1 MNLKDQQLA
10 PRNTNNY
17 PKMDASDSNS
27 ANAKSITAT
36 SINSSTP
43 STNSNTTSTSSN
55 TTSTTANSEWK
66 YTSENTAPNFNWGMA
81 YYLGNLDAKIRSQV
95 NIEVVN
101 IEHWRSEHLFLIY
114 SNAYIVL
121 NWVVVTI
128 LRGGTN
134 IYIYR
139 VLPKLCSLPGE
150 KNKTYNS
157 FFHNGLSFLVYF

>member
-36 SINSSTP
+36 SINSSTT

-101 IEHWRSEHLFLIY
+101 IEH
-114 SNAYIVL
+114 
-121 NWVVVTI
+121 
-128 LRGGTN
+128 
-134 IYIYR
+134 
-139 VLPKLCSLPGE
+139 
-150 KNKTYNS
+150 
-157 FFHNGLSFLVYF
+157 